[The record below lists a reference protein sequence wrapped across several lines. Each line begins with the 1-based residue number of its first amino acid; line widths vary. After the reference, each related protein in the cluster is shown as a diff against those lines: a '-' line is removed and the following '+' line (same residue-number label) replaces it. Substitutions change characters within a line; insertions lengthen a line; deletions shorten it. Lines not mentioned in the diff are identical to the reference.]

1 MGALLMEGLWQCG
14 QGSEKRLGQLAQAG
28 CWGCPLGAHPMPSTE
43 GCDLPLSLA
52 DGELEAP
59 EP

>member
-1 MGALLMEGLWQCG
+1 MAVWAGFRKEAWSVGTGWM
-14 QGSEKRLGQLAQAG
+14 LGG
-28 CWGCPLGAHPMPSTE
+28 VHWGAHPMPSTE